1 MSAHLLSHLNSPYYG
16 IARNVELT
24 PKNNII
30 RTTGSVI
37 LKMSH
42 GYTTEKDGQ
51 DPLVT
56 LADDV
61 LSQFSLAAQAGAWM
75 VDMLPFRKSYLF
87 NRHRIS
93 TRELTYSSVRLRIQ
107 YNMFQT
113 GCLVLP
119 SNVLAQNGK
128 VI

>member
-1 MSAHLLSHLNSPYYG
+1 
-16 IARNVELT
+16 
-24 PKNNII
+24 
-30 RTTGSVI
+30 
-37 LKMSH
+37 MSH
-42 GYTTEKDGQ
+42 GYTTEKNGQ

-75 VDMLPFRKSYLF
+75 VDMLPFRKPHTF
-87 NRHRIS
+87 IRFGTS
-93 TRELTYSSVRLRIQ
+93 TRELTNLSGRLRIQ

-119 SNVLAQNGK
+119 SNVLALNGK
-128 VI
+128 VT